1 LTLMKIIIG
10 AGLAGLSA
18 AYHLGRDY
26 RVLERDGEVGGLCR
40 SITTKGYTFDLAP
53 HIFFTGSQYV
63 NGLVNELLN
72 GDLIR
77 QRRRA
82 YIYTLGTYV
91 EYPFEVNLHGLP
103 QKVIDECIEGARY
116 RPELEPIN
124 FLDWI
129 RTTMGEGVAK
139 HYMVPYNEKIWK
151 YQLEKMSPEWVAGRV
166 PAPSV
171 EEMVKG
177 AQGKVER
184 EYGPNAYFLY
194 PRVGGIGAIPNAL
207 VSRVKDISFDSN
219 VAEIRPT
226 GKRLEVL
233 YTRNGEPK
241 RQEADRV
248 FSSVPLPEL
257 VKMLKTAP
265 EDVVKASEAL
275 VYNSLTCFN
284 IGVNRAAISDKHWL
298 YFPEKKYLFNRISF
312 PMNLSPETVP
322 KGKSSIVVEV
332 TYRGAK
338 PDAAETKEKVR
349 AGLVDA
355 EILQENDKLEVFDA
369 LDFKYAYV
377 VYDLNHRRNVN
388 LIQTYLK
395 TLGASPIGRFG
406 EWEYLNMDKSIL
418 SGKRAAEEDAKK

>member
-1 LTLMKIIIG
+1 MKIIIG
-10 AGLAGLSA
+10 AGLSGLST
-18 AYHLGRDY
+18 AYHLGKDY
-26 RVLERDGEVGGLCR
+26 MVLERDGEVGGLCR
-40 SITTKGYTFDLAP
+40 SIMAKGYTFDLAP
-53 HIFFTGSQYV
+53 HIFFSGSQYV
-63 NGLVNELLN
+63 NSLVDVLLG

-82 YIYTLGTYV
+82 YIYIKGVYV

-103 QKVIDECIEGARY
+103 QEVIDECIEGARN
-116 RPELEPIN
+116 RPELEPTN

-151 YQLEKMSPEWVAGRV
+151 YPLEKMSPEWVAGRV

-177 AQGKVER
+177 AQGKMER

-207 VSRVKDISFDSN
+207 AKRVENISLRTE
-219 VAEIRPT
+219 VTEIHTTR
-226 GKRLEVL
+226 RHLEVV
-233 YTRNGEPK
+233 YTQNGEQK
-241 RQEADRV
+241 RQEADKV
-248 FSSVPLPEL
+248 ISSVPLPEL
-257 VKMLKTAP
+257 VKMVRDAP
-265 EDVVKASEAL
+265 EEVIKASEAL
-275 VYNSLTCFN
+275 VYNSLACFN
-284 IGVNRAAISDKHWL
+284 IGVDREAISDKHWL
-298 YFPEKKYLFNRISF
+298 YFPEKKFPFNRISF
-312 PMNLSPETVP
+312 PANLSPETVP
-322 KGKSSIVVEV
+322 SGKSSIVVEV

-338 PDAAETKEKVR
+338 PNVEETKERVR
-349 AGLVDA
+349 EGLVDA
-355 EILQENDKLEVFDA
+355 EILRRGDTFEVFDA

-388 LIQTYLK
+388 LIQAYLK
-395 TLGASPIGRFG
+395 SLGVSPIGRFG

-418 SGKRAAEEDAKK
+418 SGKKAAEEMTKK

>member
-1 LTLMKIIIG
+1 MKIIIG
-10 AGLAGLSA
+10 AGLSGLSA
-18 AYHLGRDY
+18 AYHLGKDY
-26 RVLERDGEVGGLCR
+26 IVLERDGEVGGLSR
-40 SITTKGYTFDLAP
+40 SINTKGYTFDLAP
-53 HIFFTGSQYV
+53 HIFFSGSQYV
-63 NGLVNELLN
+63 NSLVDVLLS

-82 YIYTLGTYV
+82 YIYTRGTYV

-103 QKVIDECIEGARY
+103 QDVIDECIEGARN
-116 RPELEPIN
+116 RPELEPTN

-129 RTTMGEGVAK
+129 RTTMGDGVAK

-151 YQLEKMSPEWVAGRV
+151 YPLEKMSPEWVAGRV

-207 VSRVKDISFDSN
+207 AKRVENISLRTE
-219 VAEIRPT
+219 VMEIRT
-226 GKRLEVL
+226 TRRHLEVA
-233 YTRNGEPK
+233 YTQNGEQR
-241 RQEADRV
+241 RQEADKV
-248 FSSVPLPEL
+248 LSSVPLPEL
-257 VKMLKTAP
+257 VKMVREAP
-265 EDVVKASEAL
+265 DEVVKASEAL
-275 VYNSLTCFN
+275 VYNSLACFN
-284 IGVNRAAISDKHWL
+284 IGVDREAISDKHWL
-298 YFPEKKYLFNRISF
+298 YFPEKKYPFNRISF
-312 PMNLSPETVP
+312 PANLSPETAP
-322 KGKSSIVVEV
+322 RGKSSIVVEV

-338 PDAAETKEKVR
+338 PNVEETKEKVR
-349 AGLVDA
+349 EGLVDA
-355 EILQENDKLEVFDA
+355 EILRRGDALEVFDA

-388 LIQTYLK
+388 LIQAYLK
-395 TLGASPIGRFG
+395 SLGVSPIGRFG

-418 SGKRAAEEDAKK
+418 SGKKAAEELTRK

>member
-1 LTLMKIIIG
+1 MKIIIG
-10 AGLAGLSA
+10 AGLSGLSA
-18 AYHLGRDY
+18 AYHLGKDY
-26 RVLERDGEVGGLCR
+26 MVLERDGEVGGLSR

-53 HIFFTGSQYV
+53 HIFFSGSQYV
-63 NGLVNELLN
+63 NSLIDSLLN

-82 YIYTLGTYV
+82 YIYTRGTYV

-103 QKVIDECIEGARY
+103 QDVIEECIEGARH
-116 RPELEPIN
+116 RPELEPNN
-124 FLDWI
+124 FRDWI
-129 RTTMGEGVAK
+129 RTTMGEGIAK

-151 YQLEKMSPEWVAGRV
+151 YPLEKMSPEWVAGRV

-194 PRVGGIGAIPNAL
+194 PRIGGIGAIPSAL
-207 VSRVKDISFDSN
+207 AKRVSNISFEAN
-219 VAEIRPT
+219 VSEINLK
-226 GKRLEVL
+226 GKQLEVT
-233 YTRNGEPK
+233 YTRRGESK

-257 VKMLKTAP
+257 VKMIRTAP
-265 EDVVKASEAL
+265 EEIVKASEAL
-275 VYNSLTCFN
+275 VYNSLSCFN
-284 IGVNRAAISDKHWL
+284 IGVDREAISDKHWL
-298 YFPEKKYLFNRISF
+298 YFPEKKYTFNRISF

-322 KGKSSIVVEV
+322 RGKSSIVVEV
-332 TYRGAK
+332 TYRGVK
-338 PDAAETKEKVR
+338 PDVEETKEKVR
-349 AGLVDA
+349 EGLVDA
-355 EILQENDKLEVFDA
+355 DILHEEDNLDVFDA

-377 VYDLNHRRNVN
+377 IYDLAHRRNVN
-388 LIQTYLK
+388 LIQGYLK
-395 TLGASPIGRFG
+395 TLGVSPIGRFG

-418 SGKRAAEEDAKK
+418 SGKKAAEELAKK

>member
-1 LTLMKIIIG
+1 MKIIIG
-10 AGLAGLSA
+10 AGLSGLSA
-18 AYHLGRDY
+18 AYHMGKDY

-40 SITTKGYTFDLAP
+40 SITAKGYTFDLAP

-82 YIYTLGTYV
+82 YIYTRGTYV

-103 QKVIDECIEGARY
+103 REVIDECIEGARH
-116 RPELEPIN
+116 RPDIQPRN
-124 FLDWI
+124 FMEWI
-129 RTTMGEGVAK
+129 RATMGEGVAK

-151 YQLEKMSPEWVAGRV
+151 YPLEQMSIEWIAGRV
-166 PAPSV
+166 PSPSV

-177 AQGKVER
+177 AESKVER
-184 EYGPNAYFLY
+184 DYGPNAYFLY
-194 PRVGGIGAIPNAL
+194 PRVGGIGSIPNAFAKRVGETYL
-207 VSRVKDISFDSN
+207 NSDVS
-219 VAEIRPT
+219 EIRPKD
-226 GKRLEVL
+226 KRLEVI

-241 RQEADRV
+241 KQETDRV
-248 FSSVPLPEL
+248 LSSVPLPEL
-257 VKMLKTAP
+257 VKMVKSAP
-265 EDVVKASEAL
+265 EDVVKASEEL
-275 VYNSLTCFN
+275 VYNSLACFN
-284 IGVNRAAISDKHWL
+284 IGVDRAAISDKHWL
-298 YFPEKKYLFNRISF
+298 YFPEKKYPFNRISF

-355 EILQENDKLEVFDA
+355 EILRENDKLEVFDA

>member
-1 LTLMKIIIG
+1 MNIIIG
-10 AGLAGLSA
+10 AGLSGLSA
-18 AYHLGRDY
+18 AYHLGKDY
-26 RVLERDGEVGGLCR
+26 IVLERDGEVGGLSR

-53 HIFFTGSQYV
+53 HIFFSGSQYV
-63 NGLVNELLN
+63 NNLVDGLLS

-82 YIYTLGTYV
+82 YIYIRGIFV

-103 QKVIDECIEGARY
+103 QDVIDECIEGARH
-116 RPELEPIN
+116 RPELEPTN
-124 FLDWI
+124 FLAWI

-151 YQLEKMSPEWVAGRV
+151 YPLEKMSPEWVAGRV
-166 PAPSV
+166 PAPSI

-207 VSRVKDISFDSN
+207 AKRVGNITLESN
-219 VAEIRPT
+219 VSEISQK
-226 GKRLEVL
+226 GKRLEVT
-233 YTRNGEPK
+233 YTQKGELK
-241 RQEADRV
+241 RQEVDRV

-257 VKMLKTAP
+257 VKMIKTAP
-265 EDVVKASEAL
+265 EDVIKASEAL
-275 VYNSLTCFN
+275 IYNSLACFN
-284 IGVNRAAISDKHWL
+284 IGVDREAISDKHWL
-298 YFPEKKYLFNRISF
+298 YFPEQKYPFNRISF

-322 KGKSSIVVEV
+322 RGKSSIVVEV
-332 TYRGAK
+332 TYRGSK
-338 PDAAETKEKVR
+338 PEVKETKERVR
-349 AGLVDA
+349 EGLVDA
-355 EILQENDKLEVFDA
+355 DILHEEDKLEVFDD

-377 VYDLNHRRNVN
+377 IYDLNHRRNVN
-388 LIQTYLK
+388 LIQAYLK
-395 TLGASPIGRFG
+395 ALRVIPIGRFG

-418 SGKRAAEEDAKK
+418 SGKKAAEELAKK